1 MAETTT
7 IQEVGL
13 GTIAKYRLKSS
24 TSNINLRDTEN
35 VTGWEFKVT
44 GDGGEYTITNSSDNV
59 HIDATDQEAY
69 IIFIDTNKTGTGT
82 LKGRVRMEIVDTDYI
97 KPDSSETD
105 PERNVRPEVSLAFD
119 VLKVS

>member
-24 TSNINLRDTEN
+24 TNGINLRDTDN

-69 IIFIDTNKTGTGT
+69 IVFIDTNKTGTGT